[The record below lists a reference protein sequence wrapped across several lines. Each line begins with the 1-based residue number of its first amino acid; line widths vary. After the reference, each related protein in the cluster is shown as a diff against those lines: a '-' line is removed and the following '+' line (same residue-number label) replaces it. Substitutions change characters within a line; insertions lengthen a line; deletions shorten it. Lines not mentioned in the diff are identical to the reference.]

1 MKFLKIYFL
10 ILIIFFETGNVLSVE
25 NIFNVNNIK
34 LVKKPGI
41 SNEVLANRAIKKGFL
56 ELIDKIL
63 LEEDKKRLSQLS
75 LPKVKEL
82 VSYYQVLNDL
92 DKEDKDKINF
102 NIFFDK
108 DKLHD
113 LFYKTGINY
122 SKITNKEVYL
132 LPLLKKDNEIYIYNQ
147 NFFYT
152 NWNKDFKSEIID
164 FILPIENI
172 EVVQKINFHKD
183 NLIGINLKDLFF
195 EYPNKNLAFILIE
208 DLKSKNIKTYLKLR
222 ILGKDIG
229 KNIIIEK
236 SKLNENNEN
245 LEIIKY
251 LSDEITNIIKEQ
263 NLIDIRTPSFLNT
276 KLKVNDE
283 NNLVDLRKRLDK
295 IDMILNIYVQEFNNE
310 YVFIKIKYL
319 GKLNSIIRQLE
330 KQNIILSLIGDE
342 WSFKIL

>member
-152 NWNKDFKSEIID
+152 NWNEDFKSEIID

-183 NLIGINLKDLFF
+183 NLIDINLKDLFF
-195 EYPNKNLAFILIE
+195 EYPNKNLALILIE
-208 DLKSKNIKTYLKLR
+208 DLKSKNIKAYLKLR

>member
-208 DLKSKNIKTYLKLR
+208 DLKSKNIK
-222 ILGKDIG
+222 I
-229 KNIIIEK
+229 
-236 SKLNENNEN
+236 
-245 LEIIKY
+245 
-251 LSDEITNIIKEQ
+251 
-263 NLIDIRTPSFLNT
+263 
-276 KLKVNDE
+276 
-283 NNLVDLRKRLDK
+283 
-295 IDMILNIYVQEFNNE
+295 
-310 YVFIKIKYL
+310 
-319 GKLNSIIRQLE
+319 
-330 KQNIILSLIGDE
+330 
-342 WSFKIL
+342 